1 MTGGLRRAAVAR
13 YLLDTTVL
21 IDHLT
26 GRRKAV
32 EMVKSLARQGHV
44 LGVCS
49 INVAELYSG
58 LNSQERASA
67 DVLITGL
74 DYFEI
79 SPEDAK
85 RAGGYRSEFATKG
98 ITLTTADTLIAATA
112 VGYGAI
118 LVTANVKDYPMED
131 LALLPQP

>member
-1 MTGGLRRAAVAR
+1 MIAGLRCAAVAR

-32 EMVKSLARQGHV
+32 EMVTSLARQGHV

-58 LNSQERASA
+58 LNSQERARA

-79 SPEDAK
+79 SPDAAK
-85 RAGGYRSEFATKG
+85 RAGGYRFEFARKG
-98 ITLTTADTLIAATA
+98 MPLTTTDTLIAATA
-112 VGYGAI
+112 VG
-118 LVTANVKDYPMED
+118 
-131 LALLPQP
+131 